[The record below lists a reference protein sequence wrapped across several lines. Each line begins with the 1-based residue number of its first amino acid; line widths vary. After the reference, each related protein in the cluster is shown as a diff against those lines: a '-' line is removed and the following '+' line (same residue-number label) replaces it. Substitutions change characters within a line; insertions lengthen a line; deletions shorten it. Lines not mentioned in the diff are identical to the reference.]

1 MKINMLQNAK
11 KYGMYTLLL
20 GGALLTSCSDDDE
33 APEPENV
40 VEVFTHVTLIFTNVA
55 DASDTVTARA
65 VDPDGTGVDELQVLD
80 DITLATG
87 TTYTLNYDIFNRLN
101 PNDPDDVG
109 AEIKAEDDEHQFF
122 FGFTNNAF
130 TNPVGDGNI
139 DGNTTGA
146 EAINYIDRDDNGNPV
161 GLFTTWTTSS
171 TPLSGGTFRV
181 RLKHQPGVKTSTSD
195 VNVGDIDFD
204 LPFVL
209 NIE

>member
-20 GGALLTSCSDDDE
+20 GGALLTSCGDDDE

-40 VEVFTHVTLIFTNVA
+40 VEVFTHVTLIFTNVT
-55 DASDTVTARA
+55 DASDMVTARA
-65 VDPDGTGVDELQVLD
+65 VDPDGTGADKLQVLD
-80 DITLATG
+80 SITLATG

-130 TNPVGDGNI
+130 TDPVGDGNI

-146 EAINYIDRDDNGNPV
+146 EAINYIDRDDNGDPV

-171 TPLSGGTFRV
+171 TPLSDGRFRV
-181 RLKHQPGVKTSTSD
+181 RLQHQPGVKTSTTG
-195 VNVGDIDFD
+195 VNDGDTDFD